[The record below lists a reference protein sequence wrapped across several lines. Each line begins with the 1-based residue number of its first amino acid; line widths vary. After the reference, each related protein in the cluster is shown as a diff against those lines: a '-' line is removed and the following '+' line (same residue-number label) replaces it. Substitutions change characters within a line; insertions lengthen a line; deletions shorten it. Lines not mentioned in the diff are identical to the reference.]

1 MKQSNF
7 SEYENYLLMAGR
19 SKMKMTYSSFLDFQK
34 VVSFMKQIS
43 HKTEDTFLHN
53 GIIYKK
59 KITSAEASR
68 FLENL
73 LKNSCNV
80 SILRS
85 VATQL
90 EIRI

>member
-7 SEYENYLLMAGR
+7 SEYENYLLMADK

-34 VVSFMKQIS
+34 VVSFVKQIANKS
-43 HKTEDTFLHN
+43 GDTFLHDGN
-53 GIIYKK
+53 IYKK
-59 KITSAEASR
+59 KITSTEASR